1 MGGSKPSS
9 AGRSVQTAAV
19 TRQASGTLLRPFGN
33 VARMVAGWF
42 VRTSDIVLLWLHRDR
57 QRRAL
62 QELSD
67 DMLKDIGLSRCDVH
81 PETSKPFWRE

>member
-1 MGGSKPSS
+1 
-9 AGRSVQTAAV
+9 
-19 TRQASGTLLRPFGN
+19 
-33 VARMVAGWF
+33 MVAGWF
-42 VRTSDIVLLWLHRDR
+42 VRASDIVLLWLHRGR

>member
-1 MGGSKPSS
+1 MGGSKPS
-9 AGRSVQTAAV
+9 APHRGVQTAAAG
-19 TRQASGTLLRPFGN
+19 QAAGTLLRPFGN

-42 VRTSDIVLLWLHRDR
+42 VRASDIVLLWLHRDR

-67 DMLKDIGLSRCDVH
+67 DMLKDIGLSRCDVD